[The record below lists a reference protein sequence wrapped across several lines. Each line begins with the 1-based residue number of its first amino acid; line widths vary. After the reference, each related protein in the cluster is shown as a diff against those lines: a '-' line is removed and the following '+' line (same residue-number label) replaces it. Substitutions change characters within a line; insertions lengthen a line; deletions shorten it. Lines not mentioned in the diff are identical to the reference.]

1 MRPIILGCGN
11 VGSSVARKL
20 AELRGDLEF
29 FIADINLDVAEA
41 LADEIGGGAKAVQV
55 DVTQTKNMLRTV
67 SRNVLFRLVL
77 FYYDCQMIM
86 WVPFKTKFDLA
97 YAA

>member
-20 AELRGDLEF
+20 AELRSDLEF